1 MDKARS
7 ERISKAMKQAGFT
20 RDSLAMATGYSAGTI
35 SKIKSGAEFKTDQ
48 LLAICAVLKVSP
60 NYILGI
66 TPHDPSIEKIAN
78 LLASINC
85 SEINTSV
92 ELILSKLKMR

>member
-7 ERISKAMKQAGFT
+7 ERIAKAMKLAGFS

-48 LLAICAVLKVSP
+48 LLAICSVLKVSP

-66 TPHDPSIEKIAN
+66 SGHEPSIEKIAT
-78 LLASINC
+78 LLKAINC
-85 SEINTSV
+85 EQTTSSIEI
-92 ELILSKLKMR
+92 ILSKIKKQ

>member
-1 MDKARS
+1 MDKARA

-48 LLAICAVLKVSP
+48 LLAICSVLKVSP
-60 NYILGI
+60 NYILG
-66 TPHDPSIEKIAN
+66 TSGHAASIEKVAS
-78 LLASINC
+78 LLSSINC
-85 SEINTSV
+85 EDTNSSIEF
-92 ELILSKLKMR
+92 ILNKIKK

>member
-1 MDKARS
+1 MDKARG
-7 ERISKAMKQAGFT
+7 ERIAKAMKHAGFT

-48 LLAICAVLKVSP
+48 LLAICSVLKVSP

-66 TPHDPSIEKIAN
+66 AGHSPLAEQIARSLTLLNCDQTNSSISQLIEKI
-78 LLASINC
+78 
-85 SEINTSV
+85 
-92 ELILSKLKMR
+92 SKR